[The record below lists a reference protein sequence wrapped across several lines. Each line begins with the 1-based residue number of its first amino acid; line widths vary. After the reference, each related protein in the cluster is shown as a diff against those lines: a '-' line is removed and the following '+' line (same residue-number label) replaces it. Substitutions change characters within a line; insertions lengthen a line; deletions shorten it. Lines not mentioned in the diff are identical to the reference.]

1 MKEKYFTSA
10 SITRTAE
17 EMLARIKQA
26 VKLRD
31 IRINAG
37 TSALLVLDMQKYF
50 FDKASHALVPGGEA
64 IVSRI
69 KELGEQYIKKGY
81 PVIYTKHLNIARDA
95 RLMAVWWKDLIE
107 EKNSLSGIIDELDV
121 SKGTL
126 LIKSQYD
133 AFYNTELEEILEK
146 RRIRQVIICGVMTHL
161 CCETTA
167 RSAFMRGFEVFFP
180 VDGTA
185 TYNMAFHMAALL
197 NLSHGFAVPV
207 MMKDMLEAVKYG

>member
-10 SITRTAE
+10 SIAGTAE
-17 EMLARIKQA
+17 GMLSRIKQA

-31 IRINAG
+31 IKLNAG

-50 FDKASHALVPGGEA
+50 FDKASHALVPSGEA
-64 IVSRI
+64 IISRI
-69 KELGEQYIKKGY
+69 KELGEQYVKKGY
-81 PVIYTKHLNIARDA
+81 PVIYTKHLNTAMDA
-95 RLMAVWWKDLIE
+95 RLMAVWWNDLIE

-133 AFYNTELEEILEK
+133 AFYNTELKEILEK
-146 RRIRQVIICGVMTHL
+146 RGVRQVIICGVMTHL

-167 RSAFMRGFEVFFP
+167 RSAFVRGFEVFFP

-185 TYNMAFHMAALL
+185 AYNRAFHMAALL

-207 MMKDMLEAVKYG
+207 LMKDMLEAVKYS